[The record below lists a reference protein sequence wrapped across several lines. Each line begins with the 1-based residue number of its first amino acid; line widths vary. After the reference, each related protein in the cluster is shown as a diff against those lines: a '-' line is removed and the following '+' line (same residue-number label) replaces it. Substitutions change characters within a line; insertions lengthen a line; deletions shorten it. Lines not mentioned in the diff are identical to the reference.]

1 MELYS
6 KFMENF
12 TLPVY
17 DIVRNTSRFRSSLVL
32 QKTQWFPPESLR
44 KFQNQNLRMI
54 LRHAY
59 ETVPYYRRVFKQNGV
74 HPNDFRSVEDL
85 VKIPVLTKE
94 IIQENS
100 QDLISCA
107 FPVERL
113 VPYRSGGSGSQV
125 RFFVTKEQQSWEI
138 AAEYRA
144 YGWAGY
150 KLGNK
155 CFMFWWR

>member
-1 MELYS
+1 
-6 KFMENF
+6 MENV

-17 DIVRNTSRFRSSLVL
+17 DIVRSTSRFRASRVL
-32 QKTQWFPPESLR
+32 QKTQWLPPKSLQQI
-44 KFQNQNLRMI
+44 QNQNLRMI
-54 LRHAY
+54 IKHAY
-59 ETVPYYRRVFKQNGV
+59 DTVPYYRRIFRQSGV
-74 HPNDFRSVEDL
+74 QPGDIKSVEDL

-94 IIQENS
+94 AIQENS
-100 QDLISCA
+100 KDLVSRG
-107 FPVERL
+107 FPVESL
-113 VPYRSGGSGSQV
+113 VRYRSGGSGSQI

-155 CFMFWWR
+155 CFMFWASPIDFSRH